1 MRFDNPSPPNRDFAL
16 TAVDRAYRLAALGDS
31 RARSGSSGT
40 AIGYTGS
47 GTLMEMGRFPAWTA
61 AYLKDADMVA
71 DFSVGGDTLISSSS
85 STGWNGYA
93 RSNGKTLANLLA
105 VRPDA
110 VLIQYGINDLPSA
123 SSANLIA
130 AAQSMVSK
138 LVASGIKVLLQ
149 NIMIF
154 DPTAGSANISPANA
168 AATLVK
174 INAFRDAM
182 SAWMAPMAG
191 RAIFVDPNP
200 LLVDGSGYGDPQY
213 FTTADA
219 FGIHPNK
226 RGAQIMGK
234 QAADALRELLPA
246 RRARAYTTG
255 PLSQPNLIDWA
266 LAAASNTYVA
276 NSQAGTTTSGT
287 VTWNLDPDTG
297 VPYVEVTITPTVLA
311 SGRALARVEVWAT
324 DVSGA
329 TPKHQVNIGDV
340 LQGSARVVID
350 NGSGGLAALQS
361 VNTRH
366 RLFTSG
372 YTSQFFGDWGGVAGT
387 DLTTLPLVVDGRF
400 TTAMCVSPVASTSI
414 QAATAGGGYYF
425 CVFVETTA
433 LDPIRVRIYAP
444 SLRVVSRAQPTSV
457 TAGAS
462 PYTWTNNP
470 QPFVAND
477 WVNTRGRRAQVTV
490 APGSG
495 GTISQIALTRGP
507 STSGTFSNPVN
518 TGLSSGVFIVEPGDG
533 LIVTWATTAAVLT
546 VMYLDD

>member
-1 MRFDNPSPPNRDFAL
+1 MRLDNPFPPNTDFSL
-16 TAVDRAYRLAALGDS
+16 TAVDRAYRLASLGDS
-31 RARSGSSGT
+31 RARVGSPT
-40 AIGYTGS
+40 AIGFTGS
-47 GTLMEMGRFPAWTA
+47 GATMDIGRFPAWTA

-93 RSNGKTLANLLA
+93 RSNSKTLANLLA

-154 DPTAGSANISPANA
+154 DPLAASANITPANA

-219 FGIHPNK
+219 LGIHPNK
-226 RGAQIMGK
+226 RGAQLMGY
-234 QAADALRELLPA
+234 QAAQALRWLLPE

-287 VTWNLDPDTG
+287 VTWNLDPGTG

-350 NGSGGLAALQS
+350 NGSGGPAALQS
-361 VNTRH
+361 VSTRH
-366 RLFTSG
+366 RLFTAG
-372 YTSQFFGDWGGVAGT
+372 YTSQFFGDWGGVSGT

-433 LDPIRVRIYAP
+433 LEPIRVRIYAP